1 MAKVRLNK
9 EMRERLL
16 AFASK
21 NAVSPTHDKATDKA
35 YAAALPLVLAAVR
48 KKYPEAD
55 MAILAKY
62 KLAEPDACLIGY
74 SDTGQQVKVT
84 LRQAD
89 APVCPKGYCH
99 SRSYAWP
106 AKCVAAIEE
115 FNLRSEQAEDER
127 RRIVRDYKSLIE
139 NYQTAEDIIEAW
151 PAAQTVLQGFLN
163 AANKQLPATL
173 PLEALE
179 RIKKLNVGANAT
191 LSA

>member
-1 MAKVRLNK
+1 MAKTRLNR

-16 AFASK
+16 AFASAK
-21 NAVSPTHDKATDKA
+21 AVSPTHDKTKEKA
-35 YAAALPLVLAAVR
+35 YAAALPLVLTAVL
-48 KKYPEAD
+48 KKYPETD

-62 KLAEPDACLIGY
+62 DLAAPDACLIGY
-74 SDTGQQVKVT
+74 SDVGQQVKVT
-84 LRQAD
+84 LREAD
-89 APVCPKGYCH
+89 APVCPKGYCR
-99 SRSYAWP
+99 SRNYVWP

-163 AANKQLPATL
+163 AANRSLPATL

-179 RIKKLNVGANAT
+179 RIKALNVGAGTQIDA
-191 LSA
+191 